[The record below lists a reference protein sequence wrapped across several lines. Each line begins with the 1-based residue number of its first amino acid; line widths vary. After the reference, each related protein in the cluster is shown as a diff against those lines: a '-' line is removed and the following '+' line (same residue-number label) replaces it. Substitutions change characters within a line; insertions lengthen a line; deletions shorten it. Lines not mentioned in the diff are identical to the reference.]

1 MVKIIKLIRTKIEV
15 MQSINIM
22 LNYYDD
28 MMLKN
33 GQNKV
38 VAREQFFEMFREYFE
53 WLQGKS

>member
-1 MVKIIKLIRTKIEV
+1 

-22 LNYYDD
+22 LTYYDD
-28 MMLKN
+28 MMIKN

-38 VAREQFFEMFREYFE
+38 IAREQFFEMFREYYE

>member
-1 MVKIIKLIRTKIEV
+1 MAKIIKLIRTKIEV

-28 MMLKN
+28 MMTKN

-38 VAREQFFEMFREYFE
+38 VAREQFFEMFHEYYE